1 MSCEHPYLRY
11 FTGQS
16 LRLFIVTAHESGSV
30 LVTIIDPN
38 NLSVLYD
45 PDKYELVKF

>member
-1 MSCEHPYLRY
+1 MSSEQPYLRY

-30 LVTIIDPN
+30 IVTIFDPN
-38 NLSVLYD
+38 NISTLID
-45 PDKYELVKF
+45 PDKYELIKF